1 MDTTRLQGWG
11 LTTAEI
17 MYYMPD
23 HRSILQTYIWQDFD
37 QAPRFP
43 KLRKFLTFWSQNLD
57 GPLAMVMVG
66 HNKLIGV
73 VELRTF
79 GDEWRIH

>member
-23 HRSILQTYIWQDFD
+23 HRSILQTFIWQDFD

>member
-66 HNKLIGV
+66 HNKMIGA

>member
-23 HRSILQTYIWQDFD
+23 HRSILQTFIWQDFD

-66 HNKLIGV
+66 HNEMIGA

>member
-23 HRSILQTYIWQDFD
+23 HRSILQTFIWQDFD

-57 GPLAMVMVG
+57 GPLATVVIA
-66 HNKLIGV
+66 HNKMIGAR
-73 VELRTF
+73 EIRII
-79 GDEWRIH
+79 GGEWRLH